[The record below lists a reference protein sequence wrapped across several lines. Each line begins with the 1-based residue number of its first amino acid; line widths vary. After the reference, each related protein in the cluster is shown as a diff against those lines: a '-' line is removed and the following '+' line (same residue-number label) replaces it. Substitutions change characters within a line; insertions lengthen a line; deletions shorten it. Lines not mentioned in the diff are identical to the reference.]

1 MLRWDKVRLG
11 SRHQVLRKEDC
22 LPKSEEHLEPHVL
35 GKDALNRKVF
45 VGKQGWILGML
56 QYKQEGEKVEKKKS
70 QEVETGSAP
79 VMLREINRVVTIRNL
94 RMFSRKTEMH
104 ML

>member
-1 MLRWDKVRLG
+1 M
-11 SRHQVLRKEDC
+11 LRKEDC

-56 QYKQEGEKVEKKKS
+56 QYKQEGEKVEKKNHK
-70 QEVETGSAP
+70 
-79 VMLREINRVVTIRNL
+79 
-94 RMFSRKTEMH
+94 K
-104 ML
+104 